1 MGAGLVRV
9 QVTPPSLVRAKLLET
24 PVGLLRS
31 PPPRI
36 PCFASWKAMLN
47 PPAGGPETSGVGY
60 AFHVLPPSVVA
71 ITRAGVAPPVVN
83 QARLPPCVAMQV
95 PLDANPASAGNAGVT
110 LSPIS
115 CQVWSLV
122 VRRIGKRPFT
132 ESLIAKARLLSQKA
146 KQS

>member
-1 MGAGLVRV
+1 MGAGLVRA

-24 PVGLLRS
+24 PVGLPRS

-71 ITRAGVAPPVVN
+71 ITRAGVAPPV
-83 QARLPPCVAMQV
+83 R
-95 PLDANPASAGNAGVT
+95 SEE
-110 LSPIS
+110 
-115 CQVWSLV
+115 
-122 VRRIGKRPFT
+122 RRVGKGCRCGWW
-132 ESLIAKARLLSQKA
+132 RG
-146 KQS
+146 